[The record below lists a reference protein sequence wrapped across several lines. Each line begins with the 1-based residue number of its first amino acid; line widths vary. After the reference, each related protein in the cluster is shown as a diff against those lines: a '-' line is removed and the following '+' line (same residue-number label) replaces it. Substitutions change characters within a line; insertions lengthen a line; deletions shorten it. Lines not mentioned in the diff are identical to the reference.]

1 LGGKKVKNKKLV
13 SIPKLAKH
21 FGLTAPTVRARIKSG
36 AWPVYDF
43 GQRTIRLDV
52 DEIAAFVRKDK
63 RPKAESSANVGRGIV
78 ALLADQ
84 GGSVTGLRGTGKK
97 QRGRPSE

>member
-1 LGGKKVKNKKLV
+1 VKNKKLV

-63 RPKAESSANVGRGIV
+63 RPKAESQAHAPRGV
-78 ALLADQ
+78 ADILASEA
-84 GGSVTGLRGTGKK
+84 GSVLGLRGTTKK
-97 QRGRPSE
+97 SKE